1 MGELGIFISFQV
13 THVFQGEL
21 YKMKVIYLKCFKVLT
36 KLWLLMFRLVNVT
49 VQFLV
54 TEMTHLYLQV
64 LCHALNI
71 LYLCHEKTNPS

>member
-36 KLWLLMFRLVNVT
+36 KL
-49 VQFLV
+49 
-54 TEMTHLYLQV
+54 
-64 LCHALNI
+64 
-71 LYLCHEKTNPS
+71 

>member
-1 MGELGIFISFQV
+1 
-13 THVFQGEL
+13 
-21 YKMKVIYLKCFKVLT
+21 
-36 KLWLLMFRLVNVT
+36 MFRLVNVT